1 MASHALRQEQIKGDK
16 SVGNKAK
23 ILVLG
28 CGKIGKLVVSL
39 LARTGDYIVTAADM
53 QLSVAQSAAH
63 SADGQLLQ
71 NTSFIGLDFND
82 DAGIKKALQGQT
94 YVLSCAPY
102 HCNVRIA
109 TAAKEAGVHY
119 LDLTED
125 VETTK
130 AVRKLSENSPL
141 AFIPQCGLAPGFITI
156 VANGLAASFESI
168 EHIKMR
174 VGALPK
180 YPHNAMKYNLTWST
194 EGLINEY
201 GNPCE
206 AVVNGKLT
214 LLQPLEGLEKFSLD
228 GVEYEAF
235 NTSGGLGTLAE
246 TFAGRA
252 KSLDY
257 KSVRYPGHRDIIALL
272 MNDLKLNHDR
282 DSLKK
287 IFERALP
294 TTKQDVVIIMVT
306 VQGHKQGILTQ
317 ESYAHKIYH
326 QDIAGEH
333 WGAIQVT
340 TATGICAV
348 LDLHK
353 DGKIKKS
360 GFIRQ
365 EDVPLDVFLANR
377 FGKYY
382 G

>member
-1 MASHALRQEQIKGDK
+1 MAS
-16 SVGNKAK
+16 KAK
-23 ILVLG
+23 VLVMG

-39 LARTGDYIVTAADM
+39 LARTGDYLVIAADA
-53 QLSVAQSAAH
+53 QLAVAQAAAH
-63 SADGQLLQ
+63 STDGKLLQ

-82 DAGIKKALQGQT
+82 QAGIERALEGQT

-109 TAAKEAGVHY
+109 TAAKAAGVHY

-125 VETTK
+125 VATTK
-130 AVRKLSENSPL
+130 AIRALSAGSNL

-156 VANGLAASFESI
+156 VANSLAQSFESVD
-168 EHIKMR
+168 HIKMR

-206 AVVNGKLT
+206 AVVNGQLT
-214 LLQPLEGLEKFSLD
+214 LLQPLEGLERFSLD

-246 TFAGRA
+246 TFAGKA

-272 MNDLKLNHDR
+272 MNDLKMNHDR
-282 DSLKK
+282 DGLKK
-287 IFERALP
+287 ILERALP

-306 VQGHKQGILTQ
+306 VQGHKQGSLNQ

-340 TATGICAV
+340 TATGICGV
-348 LDLHK
+348 LDLHHE
-353 DGKIKKS
+353 GKIPKS
-360 GFIRQ
+360 GFVRQ
-365 EDVPLDVFLANR
+365 EDVPLDLFLTNR

-382 G
+382 R

>member
-1 MASHALRQEQIKGDK
+1 M
-16 SVGNKAK
+16 GNRAK
-23 ILVLG
+23 VLVLG

-39 LARTGDYIVTAADM
+39 LARSGDYAVTAADL
-53 QLSVAQSAAH
+53 QLSVAQAAVH
-63 SADGQLLQ
+63 SRNGKMLQ

-82 DAGIKKALQGQT
+82 SAGIEKALHGHD

-102 HCNVRIA
+102 YCNVRIA
-109 TAAKEAGVHY
+109 TAAKTQGVHY
-119 LDLTED
+119 FDLTED
-125 VETTK
+125 VATTK
-130 AVRKLSENSPL
+130 AVRQLSVDSNL
-141 AFIPQCGLAPGFITI
+141 AFVPQCGLAPGFITI
-156 VANGLAASFESI
+156 VANGLAAKFESI
-168 EHIKMR
+168 DHIKMR
-174 VGALPK
+174 VGALPQ
-180 YPHNAMKYNLTWST
+180 YPHNALKYNLTWST

-206 AVVNGKLT
+206 AVVQGKLS
-214 LLQPLEGLEKFSLD
+214 LLQPLEGLERFSLD

-246 TFAGRA
+246 TFSGRA

-272 MNDLKLNHDR
+272 MNDLKLNEDR
-282 DSLKK
+282 DTLKR

-294 TTKQDVVIIMVT
+294 TTQQDVVLIMVT
-306 VQGHKQGILTQ
+306 VQGHRQGVLTQ

-333 WGAIQVT
+333 WGAIQIT
-340 TATGICAV
+340 TAAGLCAV
-348 LDLHK
+348 VDLHR

-365 EDVPLDVFLANR
+365 EDVPLDVFLNNR
-377 FGKYY
+377 FGRYY
-382 G
+382 R

>member
-1 MASHALRQEQIKGDK
+1 M
-16 SVGNKAK
+16 GNKAK

-39 LARTGDYIVTAADM
+39 LARSGDYAVTAADIH
-53 QLSVAQSAAH
+53 LETAQAAIHDGNGKKLPYCEAISIDLNNSSAI
-63 SADGQLLQ
+63 D
-71 NTSFIGLDFND
+71 
-82 DAGIKKALQGQT
+82 KAMKGQT

-109 TAAKEAGVHY
+109 TSAKAAGTHY

-125 VETTK
+125 VATTK
-130 AVRKLSENSPL
+130 AVRELAKDSAL
-141 AFIPQCGLAPGFITI
+141 AFVPQCGLAPGFITV
-156 VANGLAASFESI
+156 VANGMAQSFDSI
-168 EHIKMR
+168 DHIKMR
-174 VGALPK
+174 VGALPQ
-180 YPHNAMKYNLTWST
+180 YPHNALKYNLTWST

-214 LLQPLEGLEKFSLD
+214 LLQPLEGLERFNLD

-246 TFAGRA
+246 TFAGKA

-257 KSVRYPGHRDIIALL
+257 KSVRYPGHREIIALL
-272 MNDLKLNHDR
+272 MNELKMNEDR
-282 DSLKK
+282 STLKK
-287 IFERALP
+287 IFENALP
-294 TTKQDVVIIMVT
+294 TTKQDVVLIMVT
-306 VQGHKQGILTQ
+306 VQGLRQGVLSQ

-326 QDIAGEH
+326 QDIGGEH

-340 TATGICAV
+340 TAAGICAV
-348 LDLHK
+348 LDLHHDK
-353 DGKIKKS
+353 KIKSK

-365 EDVPLDVFLANR
+365 EDIPLDMFLSNR
-377 FGKYY
+377 FGQYY
-382 G
+382 R

>member
-1 MASHALRQEQIKGDK
+1 M
-16 SVGNKAK
+16 GNKAK

-39 LARTGDYIVTAADM
+39 LARSGDYSVTAADLHLETA
-53 QLSVAQSAAH
+53 QASIHGADEKQIPHTTAIACDLNDQSAIDKAIKGH
-63 SADGQLLQ
+63 S
-71 NTSFIGLDFND
+71 
-82 DAGIKKALQGQT
+82 
-94 YVLSCAPY
+94 YVVSCAPY

-109 TAAKEAGVHY
+109 TSAKNAGVHY

-125 VETTK
+125 VATTK
-130 AVRKLSENSPL
+130 AVRTLAQESNL

-156 VANGLAASFESI
+156 VANGLAQSFESI
-168 EHIKMR
+168 DHIKMR
-174 VGALPK
+174 VGALPQ

-214 LLQPLEGLEKFSLD
+214 LLQPLEGLENFSLD

-257 KSVRYPGHRDIIALL
+257 KSVRYPGHRQIIALL
-272 MNDLKLNHDR
+272 MNELKMNDDR
-282 DSLKK
+282 QTLKK

-294 TTKQDVVIIMVT
+294 TTQQDVVLIVVT
-306 VQGHKQGILTQ
+306 VQGMRNGVLSQ

-326 QDIAGEH
+326 QDIGGEH
-333 WGAIQVT
+333 WGAIQIT
-340 TATGICAV
+340 TAAGICAV
-348 LDLHK
+348 VDLHHEK
-353 DGKIKKS
+353 KIPSK
-360 GFIRQ
+360 GFVRQ
-365 EDVPLDVFLANR
+365 EDVPLDIFLNNR

-382 G
+382 R

>member
-1 MASHALRQEQIKGDK
+1 MANK
-16 SVGNKAK
+16 SKV
-23 ILVLG
+23 IVMG

-39 LARTGDYIVTAADM
+39 LAKSGDYIVTAADA
-53 QLSVAQSAAH
+53 QQDAAQASTHNHDGSV
-63 SADGQLLQ
+63 LK
-71 NTSFIGLDFND
+71 NTSYIGLDFSD
-82 DAGIKKALQGQT
+82 QAGIEKALQGQD

-109 TAAKEAGVHY
+109 TAAKSAGVHY

-125 VETTK
+125 VATTK
-130 AVRKLSENSPL
+130 AIRTLSAGSNL

-156 VANGLAASFESI
+156 VANSLANNFDSVD
-168 EHIKMR
+168 HIKMR

-180 YPHNAMKYNLTWST
+180 YPHNTMKYNLTWST

-214 LLQPLEGLEKFSLD
+214 ILQPLEGLENFSLD

-272 MNDLKLNHDR
+272 MNELKLNQDR

-306 VQGHKQGILTQ
+306 IQGHKQGILTQ
-317 ESYAHKIYH
+317 ESYAHKIYN
-326 QDIAGEH
+326 QDIHGEH
-333 WGAIQVT
+333 WGAIQIT
-340 TATGICAV
+340 TAAGICGV
-348 LDLHK
+348 IDLHREGTIPQK
-353 DGKIKKS
+353 

-365 EDVPLDVFLANR
+365 EDVTLDQFLNNR
-377 FGKYY
+377 FGGYY
-382 G
+382 R

>member
-1 MASHALRQEQIKGDK
+1 M
-16 SVGNKAK
+16 GNKAK
-23 ILVLG
+23 VLVLG

-39 LARTGDYIVTAADM
+39 LSRTGDYHVTAADM
-53 QLSVAQSAAH
+53 QLSVAQSAVH
-63 SADGQLLQ
+63 SLDGKMLQ
-71 NTSFIGLDFND
+71 NTAFIGLDFND
-82 DAGIKKALQGQT
+82 QAGIEKALAGQN

-109 TAAKEAGVHY
+109 TAAKAAGVHY

-125 VETTK
+125 VATTK
-130 AVRKLSENSPL
+130 AVRQLSVDSQL
-141 AFIPQCGLAPGFITI
+141 AFIPQCGLAPGFISI
-156 VANGLAASFESI
+156 IANGLAKSFDSI

-180 YPHNAMKYNLTWST
+180 YPHNTMKYNLTWST

-206 AVVNGKLT
+206 AVVNGQLT
-214 LLQPLEGLEKFSLD
+214 LLQPLEGHEKFSFD
-228 GVEYEAF
+228 GLEYEAF

-246 TFAGRA
+246 TFAGKA

-257 KSVRYPGHRDIIALL
+257 KSVRYPGHRDIAALL

-282 DSLKK
+282 DTLRK

-306 VQGHKQGILTQ
+306 VQGHRQGVLTQ
-317 ESYAHKIYH
+317 ESYAHKVYH

-340 TATGICAV
+340 TATGLCAV
-348 LDLHK
+348 LDLHRE
-353 DGKIKKS
+353 GKIRKS

-365 EDVPLDVFLANR
+365 EDVDLDLFLSNR

-382 G
+382 R

>member
-1 MASHALRQEQIKGDK
+1 M
-16 SVGNKAK
+16 GNKAK
-23 ILVLG
+23 VLVLG

-39 LARTGDYIVTAADM
+39 LARSGDYQITAAD
-53 QLSVAQSAAH
+53 LDVRVAQAAIH
-63 SADGQLLQ
+63 GMDGRLLPH
-71 NTSFIGLDFND
+71 TTAIGLDLND
-82 DAGIKKALQGQT
+82 QSGLEKAMAGQT

-109 TAAKEAGVHY
+109 AAAKAAGVHY

-130 AVRKLSENSPL
+130 TIRQLAANCPL

-156 VANGLAASFESI
+156 VANGLASSFESI
-168 EHIKMR
+168 EHVKMR

-206 AVVNGKLT
+206 AIVNGKLT
-214 LLQPLEGLEKFSLD
+214 LLQPLEGLERFSLD
-228 GVEYEAF
+228 GTEYEAF

-246 TFAGRA
+246 TLAGQA

-257 KSVRYPGHRDIIALL
+257 KSVRYPGHRDSIALL
-272 MNDLKLNHDR
+272 MNDLKMNDDR
-282 DSLKK
+282 DTLKK
-287 IFERALP
+287 ILERAIP

-306 VQGHKQGILTQ
+306 VQGHKQGLMTQ
-317 ESYAHKIYH
+317 ESYAHKIYNI
-326 QDIAGEH
+326 DIAGEH
-333 WGAIQVT
+333 WGAIQIT
-340 TATGICAV
+340 TAAGICAV
-348 LDLHK
+348 LDLHRE
-353 DGKIKKS
+353 GKIKRS

-365 EDVPLDVFLANR
+365 EDVPLNLFLSNR
-377 FGKYY
+377 FGGYY
-382 G
+382 K

>member
-1 MASHALRQEQIKGDK
+1 MGT
-16 SVGNKAK
+16 KAK

-39 LARTGDYIVTAADM
+39 LARSGDYSVTAADLHLETA
-53 QLSVAQSAAH
+53 QAATHDSDGKPLSHTSAIALDLSDP
-63 SADGQLLQ
+63 SAID
-71 NTSFIGLDFND
+71 
-82 DAGIKKALQGQT
+82 KAMKGQT

-109 TAAKEAGVHY
+109 SAAKNAGTHY

-125 VETTK
+125 VATTK
-130 AVRKLSENSPL
+130 AVRDLAKDSKL

-156 VANGLAASFESI
+156 VANGLAQSFDSI
-168 EHIKMR
+168 DHIKMR
-174 VGALPK
+174 VGALPQ
-180 YPHNAMKYNLTWST
+180 YPHNALKYNLTWST

-214 LLQPLEGLEKFSLD
+214 ILQPLEGLEQFSLD

-246 TFAGRA
+246 TFSGRA

-257 KSVRYPGHRDIIALL
+257 KSVRYPGHREIIALL
-272 MNDLKLNHDR
+272 MNELKMNDDR
-282 DSLKK
+282 ATLRK

-294 TTKQDVVIIMVT
+294 TTKQDVVLIVVT
-306 VQGHKQGILTQ
+306 VQGMRQGVLSQ

-326 QDIAGEH
+326 QDIGGEH
-333 WGAIQVT
+333 WGAIQIT
-340 TATGICAV
+340 TAAGICAV
-348 LDLHK
+348 LDLHHDK
-353 DGKIKKS
+353 KIPAS
-360 GFIRQ
+360 GFVRQ
-365 EDVPLDVFLANR
+365 EDVSLEVFLSNR

-382 G
+382 R

>member
-1 MASHALRQEQIKGDK
+1 M
-16 SVGNKAK
+16 GNKAK

-39 LARTGDYIVTAADM
+39 LARSGDYQVTAADLHLETAQAAIHGTDGK
-53 QLSVAQSAAH
+53 QLPHTSAIALDLSDT
-63 SADGQLLQ
+63 SAID
-71 NTSFIGLDFND
+71 
-82 DAGIKKALQGQT
+82 KAMKGQT

-109 TAAKEAGVHY
+109 TSAKNAGTHY

-125 VETTK
+125 VATTK
-130 AVRKLSENSPL
+130 AVRELAKNSSL
-141 AFIPQCGLAPGFITI
+141 AFIPQCGLAPGFITV
-156 VANGLAASFESI
+156 VANGLAQSFDSI
-168 EHIKMR
+168 DHIKMR
-174 VGALPK
+174 VGALPQ
-180 YPHNAMKYNLTWST
+180 YPHNALKYNLTWST

-214 LLQPLEGLEKFSLD
+214 LLQPLEGLERFSLD

-257 KSVRYPGHRDIIALL
+257 KSVRYPGHREVIALL
-272 MNDLKLNHDR
+272 MNELKMNDDR
-282 DSLKK
+282 ETLKK

-294 TTKQDVVIIMVT
+294 TTKQDVVLIVVT
-306 VQGHKQGILTQ
+306 VQGMRQGVLSQ

-333 WGAIQVT
+333 WGAIQIT
-340 TATGICAV
+340 TAAGICAV
-348 LDLHK
+348 LDLHHEK
-353 DGKIKKS
+353 KIPVK
-360 GFIRQ
+360 GFVRQ
-365 EDVPLDVFLANR
+365 EDVPLDLFLNNR

-382 G
+382 R

>member
-1 MASHALRQEQIKGDK
+1 M
-16 SVGNKAK
+16 
-23 ILVLG
+23 
-28 CGKIGKLVVSL
+28 
-39 LARTGDYIVTAADM
+39 TAADA
-53 QLSVAQSAAH
+53 QLSVAQAAAH
-63 SADGQLLQ
+63 GADGKMLQ
-71 NTSFIGLDFND
+71 NASFVGLDFND
-82 DAGIKKALQGQT
+82 QAGIEKALQGQT

-109 TAAKEAGVHY
+109 TAAKAAGVHY

-125 VETTK
+125 VATTK
-130 AVRKLSENSPL
+130 TIRQLSTDSKL
-141 AFIPQCGLAPGFITI
+141 AFVPQCGLAPGFITI
-156 VANGLAASFESI
+156 VANGLSKSFDSI

-180 YPHNAMKYNLTWST
+180 FPHNAMKYNLTWST
-194 EGLINEY
+194 EGVINEY

-246 TFAGRA
+246 TFAGKA
-252 KSLDY
+252 NSLDY

-272 MNDLKLNHDR
+272 MNDLKMNQDR
-282 DSLKK
+282 DSLRK

-306 VQGHKQGILTQ
+306 VQGHKQGVLTQ
-317 ESYAHKIYH
+317 ESYAHKICN

-340 TATGICAV
+340 TAAGICAV
-348 LDLHK
+348 LDLHNE
-353 DGKIKKS
+353 GKIAKS

-365 EDVPLDVFLANR
+365 EDVPLDVFLNNR

-382 G
+382 R

>member
-1 MASHALRQEQIKGDK
+1 MVSKT
-16 SVGNKAK
+16 K
-23 ILVLG
+23 IIVMG

-39 LARTGDYIVTAADM
+39 LARSGDYMVTAADV
-53 QLSVAQSAAH
+53 QQSVAQAATQT
-63 SADGQLLQ
+63 SDGSLLK

-82 DAGIKKALQGQT
+82 QAGIEKALEGQN

-109 TAAKEAGVHY
+109 TAAKSAGVHY

-125 VETTK
+125 VATTK
-130 AVRKLSENSPL
+130 AIRTLSAGSEL

-156 VANGLAASFESI
+156 VANSLSKNFESVD
-168 EHIKMR
+168 HIKMR

-206 AVVNGKLT
+206 AVVNGQLT

-272 MNDLKLNHDR
+272 MNELKLNQDR
-282 DSLKK
+282 ENLKK

-306 VQGHKQGILTQ
+306 IQGHKQGVLTQ
-317 ESYAHKIYH
+317 ESYAHKIYNQEIH
-326 QDIAGEH
+326 GEH
-333 WGAIQVT
+333 WGAIQIT
-340 TATGICAV
+340 TASGICGV
-348 LDLHK
+348 VDLHRE
-353 DGKIKKS
+353 GKILQK
-360 GFIRQ
+360 GFVRQ
-365 EDVPLDVFLANR
+365 EDVPLDPFLNNR

-382 G
+382 R

>member
-1 MASHALRQEQIKGDK
+1 MR
-16 SVGNKAK
+16 NKAK
-23 ILVLG
+23 VLVLG

-39 LARTGDYIVTAADM
+39 LAHSGDYEVTAADLHLETS
-53 QLSVAQSAAH
+53 QAAILQSDGHTLPHTSAIAIDLSDSAAI
-63 SADGQLLQ
+63 D
-71 NTSFIGLDFND
+71 
-82 DAGIKKALQGQT
+82 KAMKGQT

-109 TAAKEAGVHY
+109 ESAKKSGTHY

-125 VETTK
+125 VATTK
-130 AVRKLSENSPL
+130 AVRALSLNSSL
-141 AFIPQCGLAPGFITI
+141 AFAPQCGLAPGFITI
-156 VANGLAASFESI
+156 VANSLSESFESI

-174 VGALPK
+174 VGALPQF
-180 YPHNAMKYNLTWST
+180 PHNALKYNLTWST

-214 LLQPLEGLEKFSLD
+214 LLQPLEGLERFSLD

-246 TFAGRA
+246 TFAGKA

-257 KSVRYPGHRDIIALL
+257 KSIRYPGHRDMIALL
-272 MNDLKLNHDR
+272 MNELKMNDDR
-282 DSLKK
+282 TTLKH

-294 TTKQDVVIIMVT
+294 TTKQDVVLIVVT
-306 VQGHKQGILTQ
+306 VQGMRQGVLSQ
-317 ESYAHKIYH
+317 ESYAQKIYH
-326 QDIAGEH
+326 QEIAGEH

-340 TATGICAV
+340 TAAGICAV
-348 LDLHK
+348 LDLHHHK
-353 DGKIKKS
+353 KIKPS

-365 EDVPLDVFLANR
+365 EDVPLEEFLKNR

-382 G
+382 SQSELRR

>member
-1 MASHALRQEQIKGDK
+1 MGDEPL
-16 SVGNKAK
+16 GNKAK

-53 QLSVAQSAAH
+53 QLSVAQAAAH
-63 SADGQLLQ
+63 SVDGKLLQ

-82 DAGIKKALQGQT
+82 DAGVKKALHGQT

-102 HCNVRIA
+102 YCNVRIA
-109 TAAKEAGVHY
+109 TTAKEAGVHY

-130 AVRKLSENSPL
+130 AVRKLSEDSSL

-180 YPHNAMKYNLTWST
+180 YPHNTMKYNLTWST

-272 MNDLKLNHDR
+272 MNDLKLNQDR
-282 DSLKK
+282 ESLRK

-326 QDIAGEH
+326 QDITGEH

-353 DGKIKKS
+353 EGKIKKS

-365 EDVPLDVFLANR
+365 EDVPLDVFLNNR